1 MNSLIDLPEFFVP
14 RSKILLVDG
23 LQGAEGSVSAPTGQS
38 GQWWWGPCVRSSAGH
53 SQLCP
58 RPGGLPGLYPSS
70 SSLRSCLRGR
80 TVHCFVFTVTLTLFS
95 VSKLSPQSL
104 VWFKAQFP
112 SFASS
117 TGDVSQNS
125 DLLPCPPLIPFTWFT
140 SSLAQSV

>member
-104 VWFKAQFP
+104 SGLRLSSPALPHPLGMFP
-112 SFASS
+112 R
-117 TGDVSQNS
+117 
-125 DLLPCPPLIPFTWFT
+125 PLISF
-140 SSLAQSV
+140 LVLL